1 MRRRITS
8 GLESGFANGFP
19 NGVSGLPARLVAGLP
34 VALALLLVAQAVA
47 AEGFVDLRLGPAFSE
62 NGDLRVR
69 SNGPGPGRG
78 SQLDY
83 DPGFTFGV
91 RGGYWFDP
99 TASWLG
105 LGLDFS
111 YFHALEDRTNGE
123 LDIFAMPLTP
133 LLMLRAPLD
142 ASPDYPGGRVQPYA
156 AIGPALTLSIARLAL
171 DDTVPGAD
179 DFYDAALDVG
189 VDVRGGIA
197 FQLSPRIALFAEYRY
212 TYLDLDYAKEVE
224 YRYGPDPDYDVD
236 TILRTH
242 HTTFG
247 VSFRF

>member
-8 GLESGFANGFP
+8 GFESGTSSVLSFRLA
-19 NGVSGLPARLVAGLP
+19 VWLPAT
-34 VALALLLVAQAVA
+34 LALLLAAQAGR

-62 NGDLRVR
+62 NGDLDVR

-78 SQLDY
+78 GRLEY

-123 LDIFAMPLTP
+123 LDILAMPLTP
-133 LLMLRAPLD
+133 LLMVRLPLD
-142 ASPDYPGGRVQPYA
+142 PSQDYPGGRVQPYA

-171 DDTVPGAD
+171 DDTVPGMD
-179 DFYDAALDVG
+179 DFYDAKLDVG
-189 VDVRGGIA
+189 LDVRGGIA
-197 FQLSPRIALFAEYRY
+197 FHVSRRVALFAEYRY
-212 TYLDLDYAKEVE
+212 TYLDLDYDNEVD
-224 YRYGPDPDYDVD
+224 YRYGPDPDFDVD

-242 HTTFG
+242 HPTFG

>member
-1 MRRRITS
+1 MRRAIPSILRSLAT
-8 GLESGFANGFP
+8 
-19 NGVSGLPARLVAGLP
+19 ARL
-34 VALALLLVAQAVA
+34 AVA
-47 AEGFVDLRLGPAFSE
+47 IGLLAAPAAMQAEGFVDLRMGPAFSE

-78 SQLDY
+78 SQLAY
-83 DPGFTFGV
+83 DPGFTLGV
-91 RGGYWFDP
+91 RGGYWFED
-99 TASWLG
+99 SFNWLG

-133 LLMLRAPLD
+133 LLMLRAPLASD
-142 ASPDYPGGRVQPYA
+142 ADYPGGRVQPYA
-156 AIGPALTLSIARLAL
+156 GIGPALTLSVARLAL
-171 DDTVPGAD
+171 DDTVPGLD

-189 VDVRGGIA
+189 VDVRAGIA
-197 FQLSPRIALFAEYRY
+197 FQVSPRVALFAEYRY
-212 TYLDLDYAKEVE
+212 TYLDLDYDDEVDL
-224 YRYGPDPDYDVD
+224 RGGPDPDFDVD

-242 HTTFG
+242 HPTFG